1 MKVRTLVFAAA
12 WLALAASVSAEA
24 PKASKELLQG
34 KWSGVVEV
42 NDVELQADEQ
52 FKEVPAEQA
61 QLVLK
66 IVKDQ
71 FSQMK
76 VNLTFG
82 EDGTTTGEFLAP
94 DVPEKDKKQSGTWEV
109 VKTDGANITIKITS
123 AKDSEEEDAEEGDD
137 EESEDADDEEAEE
150 TEEEETA
157 ETAEKEVHEMTFT
170 FTDEKTMTAAD
181 MGDKLPK
188 GVTFK
193 FTKE

>member
-12 WLALAASVSAEA
+12 WLVLTASVSAEA

-42 NDVELQADEQ
+42 NDAELQADEK

-82 EDGTTTGEFLAP
+82 EDGTTTGEFFAP
-94 DVPEKDKKQSGTWEV
+94 DVPEKDKKQTGTWEV
-109 VKTDGANITIKITS
+109 VKTDGPNITIRITS
-123 AKDSEEEDAEEGDD
+123 AKDNEEDEAAEGDD
-137 EESEDADDEEAEE
+137 DESEDADDDGED

-157 ETAEKEVHEMTFT
+157 TKAAKEIREMTFT
-170 FTDEKTMTAAD
+170 FADERTMTAAD
-181 MGDKLPK
+181 MGDKLPE

>member
-12 WLALAASVSAEA
+12 WLVLAASVSAEA

-42 NDVELQADEQ
+42 NDAELQADEK

-94 DVPEKDKKQSGTWEV
+94 DVPEKDKKQTGTWEV

-123 AKDSEEEDAEEGDD
+123 AKDDEEEEAAEGDD
-137 EESEDADDEEAEE
+137 DESEDADDDGED

-157 ETAEKEVHEMTFT
+157 TKAKQEVHEMTFT
-170 FTDEKTMTAAD
+170 FADERTMTAAD